1 VDPRKSSTPP
11 LSESLGT
18 LGRYQLLQRIATGG
32 MGELF
37 LARARSIGG
46 FEKLAAIKRILP
58 HLAAQPEFVE
68 MFLDEA
74 RMAATL
80 EHPNII
86 HVSDLGHVGNDY
98 FLVMPFLEG
107 ADLSVLRKTLL
118 KQGRVLPLSLALFI
132 AIGVASGLDYAHTR
146 RDREGRAAGLIHRD
160 VSPENVF
167 VTFEGEVKLLDFG
180 IAKVAASAT
189 RTAVGTRKG
198 KAQYMSPEQARGA
211 ELDARSDVFS
221 LGVVL
226 YELTTGRPLFRADNE
241 LSVLNL
247 IVSRDATPPSQVSP
261 DYPPALENI
270 VLRALARDPQRRYQ
284 SAGQLRDA
292 LSGFARKHGHE
303 ASAVELGAFLI
314 GALGAN
320 ATPAAHDPNTA
331 DRPSLPPPPVSGAL
345 LVEPDRARAR
355 GTGTPTVIEPRPD
368 AEVVLRTP
376 GAITREHTGNPDPAT
391 SRRTR
396 WMWAGA
402 GMASAGALFMLGW
415 SLATPSRV
423 ASPTSTTTPAVTEA
437 SVEPPMKA
445 DGTGPSVEQ
454 VVGMVN
460 EPSWDKA
467 LDYADRHEALRYLQA
482 IGASGRVDE
491 PLQVSLDL
499 VQAAAAAKPCEV
511 FDAALSTIERVPSP
525 YFAAALASAKVPVEA
540 SKAATGDRTCDDL
553 PARLSAAI
561 ARSEPRPR

>member
-1 VDPRKSSTPP
+1 
-11 LSESLGT
+11 
-18 LGRYQLLQRIATGG
+18 

-146 RDREGRAAGLIHRD
+146 RDRDGNPAGLIHRD

-167 VTFEGEVKLLDFG
+167 VTYEGEVKLLDFG

-198 KAQYMSPEQARGA
+198 KAQYMSPEQARGE

-247 IVSRDATPPSQVSP
+247 IVSRDATPPTQVSP

-270 VLRALARDPQRRYQ
+270 VLRALARDPSRRYQ

-292 LSGFARKHGHE
+292 LSTFARKHGLE

-314 GALGAN
+314 GALGADVPESQSP
-320 ATPAAHDPNTA
+320 TTVE
-331 DRPSLPPPPVSGAL
+331 RSSLPPPPVSGAL
-345 LVEPDRARAR
+345 LVEPDRGRPR
-355 GTGTPTVIEPRPD
+355 GPGTPSTIDVRTEAEPGS
-368 AEVVLRTP
+368 RTP
-376 GAITREHTGNPDPAT
+376 GAITREHTGALVA
-391 SRRTR
+391 SRRNR
-396 WMWAGA
+396 WVWAGA
-402 GMASAGALFMLGW
+402 GVASAGALFLIGW
-415 SLATPSRV
+415 SLATPTRV
-423 ASPTSTTTPAVTEA
+423 GPTPPPTTPTVTEA
-437 SVEPPMKA
+437 SLEPPPPSA
-445 DGTGPSVEQ
+445 DGSGPSVEQ

-460 EPSWDKA
+460 ESRWDKA

-482 IGASGRVDE
+482 IGAGGRIDE

-499 VQAAAAAKPCEV
+499 VQAAAADKPCKV

-525 YFAAALASAKVPVEA
+525 YFTAALTTATVPVEA
-540 SKAATGDRTCDDL
+540 SKAATGDRSCDDL
-553 PARLSAAI
+553 QARLAAAI
-561 ARSEPRPR
+561 ARSGPPAP